1 MVPGY
6 TLRMMR
12 APAVF
17 GIAAV
22 LTLTLGSY
30 AYWNHAM
37 TARTPNG
44 LATANGRIE
53 VERVDIAAKLPGR
66 VAEIRVKEGD
76 SVQTGEII
84 ARLDTAELQAQLA
97 AAKATVQRAIATNDR
112 AQADIAVRDAEHN
125 LAEIEMQRSVELE
138 RRAAGTKADLDQRT
152 AQHLVADAQI
162 QGSRAALAEAK
173 AAQEAAQAQVA
184 QIEAMLDDST
194 LRTPVS
200 GRVEYKLVQG
210 GEVVAA
216 GGRLVTILDLTDVY
230 MTVFLPTGEAGRVA
244 LGSQARLVL
253 DAVPNAVFPATVSFV
268 AAEAQFTPKAVETA
282 NEREKLM
289 YRVKLAI
296 DPKLLETYRDYVK
309 AGLTGNAYV
318 QVAAGAAWPQRLA
331 VRLPD
336 VAR

>member
-1 MVPGY
+1 MLG
-6 TLRMMR
+6 MMR
-12 APAVF
+12 APAIF
-17 GIAAV
+17 GFVAA
-22 LTLTLGSY
+22 LTLTFGGY

-37 TARTPNG
+37 TARTPDG

-76 SVQTGEII
+76 FVQAGEII

-97 AAKATVQRAIATNDR
+97 GAKASVQRAVATIDR
-112 AQADIAVRDAEHN
+112 AHADIAIREAEQH
-125 LAEIEMQRSVELE
+125 LAEIEMQRSAELE

-162 QGSRAALAEAK
+162 KGSHAALAEAK
-173 AAQEAAQAQVA
+173 AAQQAAEAQVA
-184 QIEAMLDDST
+184 QIEATLEDSA

-200 GRVEYKLVQG
+200 GRVEYKLVQP
-210 GEVVAA
+210 GEVVGA
-216 GGRLVTILDLTDVY
+216 GGRLVTILDLMEVY
-230 MTVFLPTGEAGRVA
+230 MTIFLPTGEAGRVA
-244 LGSQARLVL
+244 LGSEARLVL

-268 AAEAQFTPKAVETA
+268 AAEAQFTPKTVETA

-289 YRVKLAI
+289 YRVKLAV

-318 QVAAGAAWPQRLA
+318 RVAVGAVWPQQLA

-336 VAR
+336 VGR

>member
-1 MVPGY
+1 
-6 TLRMMR
+6 MMR
-12 APAVF
+12 APAIF
-17 GIAAV
+17 AIAAV
-22 LTLTLGSY
+22 LTLTLGGYS
-30 AYWNHAM
+30 YWNHAM
-37 TARTPNG
+37 TARTPDG

-76 SVQTGEII
+76 FVPKGDVI

-97 AAKATVQRAIATNDR
+97 AARASVQRAVAGISR
-112 AQADIAVRDAEHN
+112 AEADIAIREAEHD
-125 LAEIEMQRSVELE
+125 LAQIEMQRSVELE

-162 QGSRAALAEAK
+162 QGSRAALAEAR
-173 AAQEAAQAQVA
+173 AAREAADAQVA
-184 QIEAMLDDST
+184 QIEATLEDSI

-200 GRVEYKLVQG
+200 GRVEYKLVQA

-216 GGRLVTILDLTDVY
+216 GGRLVTILDLTDVF
-230 MTVFLPTGEAGRVA
+230 MTIFLPTGEAGRVA
-244 LGSQARLVL
+244 LGSDARIIL
-253 DAVPNAVFPATVSFV
+253 DAMPSSVFSATVSFV

-318 QVAAGAAWPQRLA
+318 QVAASAVWPERLA
-331 VRLPD
+331 SRLPD